1 MPFDFERLKVYQHSL
16 DFVDGIYEITH
27 SFPRAEIM
35 GITGQIRR
43 AAVSIPLNV
52 AEGSGRSKKE
62 FMNYLGRARASIYEC
77 VSLLEI
83 ARRQK
88 LIEAKQHEHFY
99 TKCEELSKMLSGL
112 LRSLVQNGHY
122 QSVSDYEP

>member
-1 MPFDFERLKVYQHSL
+1 VAFDFEKLKVYQEGL
-16 DFVDGIYEITH
+16 AFVDAIYALTR
-27 SFPRAEIM
+27 SFPRAEVM

-43 AAVSIPLNV
+43 AAASIPLNV

-62 FMNYLGRARASIYEC
+62 FTNYLGRARASVHEC

-88 LIEAKQHEHFY
+88 LMEAKEHEVFY
-99 TKCEELSKMLSGL
+99 ERCENLSRMLSGL
-112 LRSLVQNGHY
+112 VRSL
-122 QSVSDYEP
+122 QSDSR

>member
-1 MPFDFERLKVYQHSL
+1 MAFDFEKLKVYQESL
-16 DFVDGIYEITH
+16 DFVDAIYGLTH
-27 SFPRAEIM
+27 GFPRAELM
-35 GITGQIRR
+35 GLTGQIRR

-62 FMNYLGRARASIYEC
+62 FANYLGRARASVYEC

-88 LIEAKQHEHFY
+88 LIEAEEHGIFY
-99 TKCEELSKMLSGL
+99 RRCENLSKMLSGL
-112 LRSLVQNGHY
+112 VRSL
-122 QSVSDYEP
+122 QSDAH